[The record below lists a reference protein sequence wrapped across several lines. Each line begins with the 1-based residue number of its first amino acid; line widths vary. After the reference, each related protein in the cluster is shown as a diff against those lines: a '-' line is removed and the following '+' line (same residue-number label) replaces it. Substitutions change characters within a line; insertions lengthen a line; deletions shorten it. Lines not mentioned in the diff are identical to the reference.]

1 MDKTKLLGYDGNALD
16 PQDILNKMFKPKP
29 KEEKP
34 KTEKELFSGSDK
46 KKKSKKGKGYKKL

>member
-1 MDKTKLLGYDGNALD
+1 MDKTKLLGYNGNALD
-16 PQDILNKMFKPKP
+16 PQDILNKMFKKKT

-46 KKKSKKGKGYKKL
+46 KKKSKKGYKPI